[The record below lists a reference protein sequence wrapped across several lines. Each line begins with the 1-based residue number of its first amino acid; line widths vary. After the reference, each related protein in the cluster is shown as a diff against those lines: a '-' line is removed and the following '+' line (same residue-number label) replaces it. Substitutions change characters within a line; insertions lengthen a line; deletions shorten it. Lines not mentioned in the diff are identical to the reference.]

1 MDNDNDAVSPPASDD
16 FTVVITPLDAV
27 KPEGNSGVTPFTPFT
42 FTMTLVGDAS
52 VARDIFWKVNLSG
65 HINYDFYQLNGQVHF
80 APGETSKDFIVGVL
94 GDTNLEADETFTVT
108 AIATG
113 TSQPFGTPGQGI
125 ILADDNGFGIAART
139 PIVSEGSAEVRN
151 ALFEVVR
158 FGDTSWT
165 EVVTW
170 SAIGSGHQHADAADF
185 AGDEVPHGSLTFL
198 PGETSKPISLAIAP
212 DSELEG
218 DEQFEVSISASPWG
232 DSVTIVDD
240 DATVEI
246 RRLEMDTAEGD
257 SGTTS
262 AVFELLLTGDSS
274 QSRSVSWRVTPQDP
288 SWPPSFGFSA
298 EGTDFEGGE
307 FPVGTVI
314 FSPGET
320 RVTVSVPIA
329 GDALSETDEWYTI
342 TLFDP
347 SPGLTLGLASSSFA
361 GIRND
366 DPLPVRTHD
375 DAYVTT
381 EGAWVVA
388 EPWRNMPGALAND
401 IGAEAVALGIG
412 PSHGSLELKS
422 NGSFTYK
429 PDAGFTGV
437 DSFTY
442 TAAGPDGYDHGR
454 VTIHVTPMV
463 LGQTKTLDLLALTP
477 EEQVAA
483 TYIAFA
489 GRAADSEGFDFWVDE
504 FHAGLPAQGP
514 TALLANIASSFAISD
529 EAKGLYA
536 FLANPGSASDGEI
549 GDFLDRVYQNL
560 FNRPPDDGGRDY
572 WTGQV
577 RQKLASGEFVGSVL
591 VDIMSGAQYQ
601 PSGLVLNGNRLD
613 VVHGYNDLGTLMAKV
628 AVSLEFVRTQQE
640 HGMAWNG
647 PADIA
652 AATDLLTAV
661 YVAEHS
667 ILLGIREGEVYV
679 AQHG

>member
-1 MDNDNDAVSPPASDD
+1 MANDNDAVSPPAADD

-27 KPEGNSGVTPFTPFT
+27 KPEGDSGVTPFTPFT
-42 FTMTLVGDAS
+42 FTMTLVGDTS
-52 VARDIFWKVNLSG
+52 VARDVFWRVKLSG
-65 HINYDFYQLNGQVHF
+65 HINDDFYRLDGHVHF
-80 APGETSKDFIVGVL
+80 APGETSKEFIVGVL

-113 TSQPFGTPGQGI
+113 TSQSFGTPGQGI
-125 ILADDNGFGIAART
+125 ILADDNGLGIAART
-139 PIVSEGSAEVRN
+139 PIVREGSGEVEY

-170 SAIGSGHQHADAADF
+170 SAVEVGYRPANAEDF
-185 AGDEVPHGSLTFL
+185 AGGELPRGLLTFL
-198 PGETSKPISLAIAP
+198 PGEVSKTISLAIAP

-218 DEQFEVSISASPWG
+218 DELFEVAISALPWG

-246 RRLEMDTAEGD
+246 RRLEIYTAEGD
-257 SGTTS
+257 AGTSS
-262 AVFELLLTGDSS
+262 ALFEVLLTGDAS
-274 QSRSVSWRVTPQDP
+274 QSRSISWVVTPPGPVYP
-288 SWPPSFGFSA
+288 SSFA
-298 EGTDFEGGE
+298 YPVDAADFEGGV
-307 FPVGTVI
+307 FPGGTVT
-314 FSPGET
+314 FAPGET

-329 GDALSETDEWYTI
+329 GDALSETDESYWI

-347 SPGLTLGLASSSFA
+347 SPGLTLGPASTSFA

-388 EPWRNMPGALAND
+388 EFWRSTPGVLAND

-412 PSHGSLELKS
+412 PRHGALELTS

-429 PDAGFTGV
+429 PDAGFSGV

-442 TAAGPDGYDHGR
+442 TAVGPDGHGLGR

-463 LGQTKTLDLLALTP
+463 HGQTRTLDLLALTP

-489 GRAADSEGFDFWVDE
+489 GRAADSAGFDFWVNE
-504 FHAGLPAQGP
+504 FHAGLPVQG
-514 TALLANIASSFAISD
+514 AKVLLGNIASSFAISD
-529 EAKGLYA
+529 EAKGLFA
-536 FLANPGSASDGEI
+536 FLADPDGAGDGDI
-549 GDFLDRVYQNL
+549 GVFLDSVYHNL
-560 FNRPPDDGGRDY
+560 FNRAPDEAGLAY

-577 RQKLASGEFVGSVL
+577 RQALASNTFVGSVL
-591 VDIMSGAQYQ
+591 VDIMSGAQHQ
-601 PSGLVLNGNRLD
+601 PSGLVSNGNFLS
-613 VVHGYNDLGTLMAKV
+613 VVIGNNDLGTLMAKV
-628 AVSLEFVRTQQE
+628 AVSLGFVHAQQE
-640 HGMAWNG
+640 HRMAWNG

-652 AATDLLTAV
+652 AATDLLDDV

-667 ILLGIREGEVYV
+667 ILLGIREGEAYV